1 MFSTTVQ
8 HIVMENQNDLF
19 SKLDTGGGPDPLLD
33 DDPFDDSAR
42 AGLDDQ
48 ILTDEALDNLESMFK
63 DEQDHSINEPMS
75 STTLTVKPLSAPSRD
90 RGIAAALRK
99 KTPSPLA
106 YPVAKLGIVGKT
118 NKTAA
123 KMRSNKSNGL
133 LARAMKQKYNSSPSL
148 HNSTSDSVERE
159 GYQNTSWTSL
169 DPTSSSRSSMQDMLR
184 LYRKQSKTQSA
195 IRQSSAQSLLKHTSG
210 QLLSNSMDVS
220 SLLPPQH
227 TSINR
232 AFANGI
238 EDNLSHKR
246 SNLSNLP
253 TRASE
258 NQSLLHQSCRL
269 YPTTVAVVESALRID
284 PGAVRTP
291 ITTPSQNGQSKTNQ
305 SNYGYPLNIA
315 ISHGGSLEVLKMLA
329 EAAPEILL
337 KKDGSEGS
345 GSLSVALTVKS
356 DPSIIMMLLR
366 CNIESIKVADRRGNY
381 PLHIAANYGA
391 PFNIVRKLYKIYP
404 KALEMR
410 NFHAESPLDIAQ
422 RSTRCSEQVMN
433 FLQTA
438 AFSTLENAS
447 NRIEALELD
456 DIMEANL

>member
-8 HIVMENQNDLF
+8 HIVMENQNDIF
-19 SKLDTGGGPDPLLD
+19 SKLDTDGGPDPILD

-63 DEQDHSINEPMS
+63 DEQDPSINEPMS
-75 STTLTVKPLSAPSRD
+75 STTLTVKPLSVPSKD

-123 KMRSNKSNGL
+123 KVRSNKSNGL
-133 LARAMKQKYNSSPSL
+133 LARAMKQKYDSSSSL

-159 GYQNTSWTSL
+159 GYQNASTSL

-184 LYRKQSKTQSA
+184 LYRSQSKTQSA

-238 EDNLSHKR
+238 EENLSHQT

-253 TRASE
+253 AQPSE

-291 ITTPSQNGQSKTNQ
+291 ITTPSQNGQSITNQ
-305 SNYGYPLNIA
+305 NNYGYPLNIA
-315 ISHGGSLEVLKMLA
+315 IAHGGSLEVLKMLA
-329 EAAPEILL
+329 EAASEILL

-381 PLHIAANYGA
+381 PLHVAANYGA
-391 PFNIVRKLYKIYP
+391 PFNVVRKLYKIYP

-422 RSTRCSEQVMN
+422 RSTLCSEQVMN